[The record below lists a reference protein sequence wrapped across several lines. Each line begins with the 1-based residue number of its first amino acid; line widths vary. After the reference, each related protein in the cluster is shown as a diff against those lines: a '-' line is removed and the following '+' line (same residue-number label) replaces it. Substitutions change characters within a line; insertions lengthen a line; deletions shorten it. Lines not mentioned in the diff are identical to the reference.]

1 MQARKKGRKKED
13 SPKKIGQPRPQ
24 TLSTPQEPTRR
35 PMPVPNFT
43 LKLGDVLGED
53 LTVIGHLSQGR
64 ISEIY
69 QVWSISY
76 TCALTCKILSLN
88 AASDPK
94 SVRNFRREAMLLR
107 RLEHPQIVR
116 IFKQGTFE
124 GRDYLVQ
131 EYLHGPSLFELIDF
145 SPKHQLPVPDAIK
158 AIIHICS
165 ALDHVHAKGYLYRD
179 MKPSNIILRGGIPV
193 LVDFDAAYPYQP
205 GRRSSWPLGTDPYMA
220 PEQCLK
226 GELSRAT
233 DIYGLGAVLY
243 EMLTG
248 RWPYE
253 QDFFRRGK
261 KKGLEERYPQIQ
273 AKGPPDPRQFNPQ
286 VEDDVSAVLLRCLE
300 KDPRKRFQSARE
312 LIRALVLLLKGKDQ
326 MWPESLDLRNRIA

>member
-1 MQARKKGRKKED
+1 MEKSGKKGN
-13 SPKKIGQPRPQ
+13 SQKKIAQPRPQ
-24 TLSTPQEPTRR
+24 TLSTPREPTRR
-35 PMPVPNFT
+35 LMPVPNFT
-43 LKLGDVLGED
+43 LKLGDRMGED
-53 LTVIGHLSQGR
+53 LTIIGHLSRGR
-64 ISEIY
+64 ISELY
-69 QVWSISY
+69 QVWSIFY

-94 SVRNFRREAMLLR
+94 SIRNFRREAMLLR

-131 EYLHGPSLFELIDF
+131 EYLHGPSLFELIDLA
-145 SPKHQLPVPDAIK
+145 PKHQLPVPDAIK

-165 ALDHVHAKGYLYRD
+165 ALDHLHAKGYIYRD

-193 LVDFDAAYPYQP
+193 LVDFDAAIPYQP
-205 GRRSSWPLGTDPYMA
+205 GRKSAWRLGTDPYMA
-220 PEQCLK
+220 PEQCVK
-226 GELSRAT
+226 GELSKAT

-253 QDFFRRGK
+253 QEILKQVKERS
-261 KKGLEERYPQIQ
+261 LEERYPQIRGEEPENP
-273 AKGPPDPRQFNPQ
+273 KQFNPE
-286 VEDDVSAVLLRCLE
+286 VSDKLSAVLLRCLE
-300 KDPRKRFQSARE
+300 NDPRKRFQSVRE
-312 LIRALVLLLKGKDQ
+312 LIRALVPLLQGKDR
-326 MWPESLDLRNRIA
+326 MWPESVDLGSRVA